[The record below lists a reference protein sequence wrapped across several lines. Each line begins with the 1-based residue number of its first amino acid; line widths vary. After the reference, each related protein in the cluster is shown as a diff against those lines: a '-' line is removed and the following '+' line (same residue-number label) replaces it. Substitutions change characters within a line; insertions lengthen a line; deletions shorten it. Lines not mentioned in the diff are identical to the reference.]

1 MHISNPAQSRD
12 ISLSLRHTVM
22 LWMSVEMWRLMTV
35 DDNCLRGQW
44 WRCGDSRVSGG
55 EGSFPDCDVVML
67 VVDVPDKHN
76 VSARKVGFW
85 ERITS
90 EKGWRGDFEGVLP
103 DPVECG
109 AWVCQGGGESALK
122 NHVVS
127 FHHVLHRVWGPTGKA
142 CVMRVRNGISSTS
155 KKDVFSSGNN
165 SIMDFNSC
173 QNFHGLCFK
182 EGQVVQCKY
191 VIGERAGKGE
201 GGAHT
206 SRICISSPTYHAH

>member
-1 MHISNPAQSRD
+1 MDGKI
-12 ISLSLRHTVM
+12 
-22 LWMSVEMWRLMTV
+22 WRLKWQKMTV
-35 DDNCLRGQW
+35 DDNCLLVQWRLTCIRWKRGSLRLR
-44 WRCGDSRVSGG
+44 RCHVDRWCSWGLQDYDLGRQRV
-55 EGSFPDCDVVML
+55 ETQFKRC
-67 VVDVPDKHN
+67 K
-76 VSARKVGFW
+76 A
-85 ERITS
+85 
-90 EKGWRGDFEGVLP
+90 P
-103 DPVECG
+103 DPVERG
-109 AWVCQGGGESALK
+109 AWVLQGWRESTLK

-191 VIGERAGKGE
+191 VIGERSGKGE